1 MKLQSHQGEIKAKKE
16 EETLAKQQAQ
26 VQEQQ
31 QKIQE
36 EQEQQRKE
44 EEELAKQKAEQELLI
59 KQRREAKQYQELK
72 EELVKAEQKIASIAN
87 VVDGEADVI
96 LESAKLPE
104 TLDGEDNEGQIQKV
118 KVLVEQAEAKIKNLE
133 SVLDK

>member
-59 KQRREAKQYQELK
+59 KQRREA